1 MNNIIQIFYPSLE
14 IINFEDMQVI
24 LQQHTSKKYILINV
38 LPSMEQDCLLTNTL
52 PAQLEEQTIN
62 DIVQSYEM
70 VSKTIVLYGKNS
82 SDYSVLE
89 KKNKQ
94 LISLGFKVLIYLGGL
109 FEWVLLQ
116 DIYGA
121 EQFPTSKRNLDILKY
136 RPHSKIFT
144 PHFIKE

>member
-1 MNNIIQIFYPSLE
+1 
-14 IINFEDMQVI
+14 
-24 LQQHTSKKYILINV
+24 
-38 LPSMEQDCLLTNTL
+38 
-52 PAQLEEQTIN
+52 
-62 DIVQSYEM
+62 M

-121 EQFPTSKRNLDILKY
+121 DQFPTSKRNLDILKY
-136 RPHSKIFT
+136 RPRSKIFT
-144 PHFIKE
+144 PLFIKE